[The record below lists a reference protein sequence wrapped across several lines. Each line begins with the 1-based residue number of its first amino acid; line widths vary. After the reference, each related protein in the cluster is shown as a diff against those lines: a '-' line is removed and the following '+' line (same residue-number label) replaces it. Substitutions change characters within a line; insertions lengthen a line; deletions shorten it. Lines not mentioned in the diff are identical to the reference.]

1 MIECDIEKCKKRY
14 IGETER
20 SGKER
25 FAEHRGYVKNHN
37 LKQATGLHFNTPG
50 HSLDN
55 MKFIIIE
62 KSKETNENYRKERE
76 KFFIQKFNTFKNG
89 LNRMP

>member
-1 MIECDIEKCKKRY
+1 MTRENPNGRHISLDSEPQF
-14 IGETER
+14 T
-20 SGKER
+20 
-25 FAEHRGYVKNHN
+25 NN